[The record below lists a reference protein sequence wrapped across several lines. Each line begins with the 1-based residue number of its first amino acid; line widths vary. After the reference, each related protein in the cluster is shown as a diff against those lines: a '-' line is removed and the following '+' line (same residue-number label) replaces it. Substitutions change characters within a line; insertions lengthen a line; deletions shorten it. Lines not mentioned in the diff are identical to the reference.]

1 MKKEETR
8 TEKDKR
14 QKETRDKY
22 CDTLLG
28 RTGWMLTGKAA
39 PDWPAKQADTKNDKE
54 IMKYGYSY

>member
-22 CDTLLG
+22 CDTLIG
-28 RTGWMLTGKAA
+28 RTGWILTGKEA
-39 PDWPAKQADTKNDKE
+39 PDWHAKQADKK
-54 IMKYGYSY
+54 

>member
-39 PDWPAKQADTKNDKE
+39 PDWPAKQADKKM
-54 IMKYGYSY
+54 IKR